1 MGNQRKHKRSGNST
15 LRYLNSSAQGVPVL
29 RAGGETYLW
38 MPATTGGGN
47 VWRHVLTIGTSPG
60 TARKRIALKAGNLT
74 KAESQPTRTSE
85 KDSAATGNLVLRTS
99 ESLTNKQNR
108 LL

>member
-60 TARKRIALKAGNLT
+60 TARKRIALKAGNLY
-74 KAESQPTRTSE
+74 EGGI
-85 KDSAATGNLVLRTS
+85 AAD
-99 ESLTNKQNR
+99 TNFGKGQRSNWKSGSSHI
-108 LL
+108 